1 MGKRHCDTM
10 QGNTGT
16 ESNLVSRSNRKRSG
30 LFGKRAGCGRKNCC
44 PRQAVRRLPIGR
56 LMKPL
61 AGVRL
66 PPGKPRIGTAGG
78 TAMAGVRGVFGP
90 KMRRSANRPGGAGS
104 APRRFLALK
113 ARGDTS
119 RLPIARTW
127 PITPPRCDTWSSG
140 TSADCGEIK
149 TVYGA
154 KDRPTSFPTP
164 SGRPAITGSRCRVS
178 SWTMTTYCCFAACWR
193 SRRDARPDAR
203 RLATVP

>member
-1 MGKRHCDTM
+1 MRYNARKYW
-10 QGNTGT
+10 
-16 ESNLVSRSNRKRSG
+16 NRVK
-30 LFGKRAGCGRKNCC
+30 FGIEKQQEAIRII
-44 PRQAVRRLPIGR
+44 RQARRLR
-56 LMKPL
+56 AEEL
-61 AGVRL
+61 L
-66 PPGKPRIGTAGG
+66 PPPGSPPFAYRAAYEAAGWRPIAPWETSHRYGRWHRYGWGEGRFRPKDETECQSPR
-78 TAMAGVRGVFGP
+78 
-90 KMRRSANRPGGAGS
+90 GAGS

-203 RLATVP
+203 RLAIVP